1 VSKLRV
7 ITGFDGACPFSDEGV
22 SCLEDGSF
30 EVRPMWRPSPG
41 ASEEDPAVGGSRFSI
56 KVENGSAEDELF
68 NCFINWEDRGRK
80 RLHYHDCVYILR
92 PGDNGWRM
100 FPAEIEFPGARL
112 TVSLP
117 PGISHIDC
125 SPYYGYGMALEYMRE
140 KAGRFG
146 ARFSAIGKSAEG
158 REIPLLLID
167 DPAGWKN
174 KTDMVFMARNH
185 AYETA
190 GSFCA
195 EGMIDFLL
203 SDSDDARYFRA
214 AFRFHFLPMTNPDGA
229 HNGMSRLTAPKGA
242 DLNRSIE
249 QDDDAW
255 RAIKSY
261 LDKTRPGMLLNIHNW
276 MSKTEDGL
284 FANTRRFAEKFKSLM
299 PDQTQRGKYWKVEWT
314 ELFLEKAGAEVAKK
328 EWSSWKNYVREE
340 FGAVAL
346 TLEFPW
352 FGRSPSDMRET
363 GKKALTAFL
372 LAGKS

>member
-1 VSKLRV
+1 
-7 ITGFDGACPFSDEGV
+7 
-22 SCLEDGSF
+22 
-30 EVRPMWRPSPG
+30 
-41 ASEEDPAVGGSRFSI
+41 
-56 KVENGSAEDELF
+56 
-68 NCFINWEDRGRK
+68 
-80 RLHYHDCVYILR
+80 
-92 PGDNGWRM
+92 
-100 FPAEIEFPGARL
+100 
-112 TVSLP
+112 
-117 PGISHIDC
+117 
-125 SPYYGYGMALEYMRE
+125 
-140 KAGRFG
+140 
-146 ARFSAIGKSAEG
+146 
-158 REIPLLLID
+158 
-167 DPAGWKN
+167 
-174 KTDMVFMARNH
+174 
-185 AYETA
+185 
-190 GSFCA
+190 
-195 EGMIDFLL
+195 
-203 SDSDDARYFRA
+203 
-214 AFRFHFLPMTNPDGA
+214 
-229 HNGMSRLTAPKGA
+229 MSRLTAPKGA